1 MTTYYLEKYNA
12 YNEEISKK
20 PTVLKKTLRRKEQN
34 HE

>member
-20 PTVLKKTLRRKEQN
+20 TTVLKKTLRRKEQN